1 MWAHRFFNQEPQGY
15 SGRVIQLEK
24 QPLGKETSS
33 QSAEIKKAHNKVS
46 AKHKTEVLPV
56 IIGESL
62 TSVYNEHSVAD
73 ELKIPNVSDIVAR
86 FIGSTYFSLQTEGDR
101 LM

>member
-1 MWAHRFFNQEPQGY
+1 M
-15 SGRVIQLEK
+15 
-24 QPLGKETSS
+24 
-33 QSAEIKKAHNKVS
+33 
-46 AKHKTEVLPV
+46 

-86 FIGSTYFSLQTEGDR
+86 FIGSPYFSLQTEGDR